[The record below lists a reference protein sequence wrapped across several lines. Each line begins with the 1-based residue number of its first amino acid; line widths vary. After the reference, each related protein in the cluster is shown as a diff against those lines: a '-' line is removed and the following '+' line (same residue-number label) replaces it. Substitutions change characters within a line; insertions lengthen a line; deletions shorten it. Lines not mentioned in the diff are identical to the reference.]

1 MDNEGFDYSQADM
14 SQLLEEHDYDMP
26 KEGDMRT
33 GVIVSMTPQ
42 GIILDLG
49 LKRDGLVPPSEVNK
63 LADEIKEK
71 LKVNEEVLVYIENTR
86 EPDSL
91 HVSIQKALLYQDW
104 IQAEELMHSGQII
117 EVEIAQFNRGG
128 AIAPFGNLRG
138 FIPASHLTDFSRNM
152 SDKVRQ
158 QRINRLRGE
167 KIPVKIIEV
176 DRDRRRLVMSQRDAQ
191 KEWAEARRQELMQ
204 KLNVGDVVSGR
215 VTGMRDFGAFVD
227 IGGADGLIHI
237 SELAWHRVK
246 HPRDVVKVGDEV
258 EVYILKLEHD
268 SQRIALSRRRAV
280 PSPWELAVE
289 KYATGQ
295 LVEGTVTRLVDY
307 GAFVQVEPG
316 IEGLLHI
323 SQLSVSNVG
332 HPREVVREGEVHL
345 LRVISFSPERQRIGL
360 SLKAVTSS
368 EQMDWMARK
377 NAEAQ
382 AEAAAKAEAKAK
394 AAAKAEAAA
403 AAEAAEA
410 EAEATET
417 EAAVETEAAAEMKV
431 ATEAEALAETEAA
444 AEMEVATEAEAAAEA
459 EVAAE
464 MEAGV
469 ETEAAAEAEAPA
481 EAETAVEMETP
492 AEMEV
497 AAAVE
502 TPEMG
507 VDEAAA
513 AADEPAEAA
522 AEMAD
527 LPSMDDVGDA
537 GSDEEE

>member
-323 SQLSVSNVG
+323 SQLSASNVG

-345 LRVISFSPERQRIGL
+345 LRVISFTPERQRIGL
-360 SLKAVTSS
+360 SLKAVTTS
-368 EQMDWMARK
+368 EQMEWMARK

-382 AEAAAKAEAKAK
+382 AEATAKAEAKAK

-403 AAEAAEA
+403 TAEAAAQAEGEA
-410 EAEATET
+410 ESAAAAAAEMEAPAEV
-417 EAAVETEAAAEMKV
+417 EAAVEMEAPVEVEAAVEMEAPAEVEAAAEM
-431 ATEAEALAETEAA
+431 EAPSETEAA
-444 AEMEVATEAEAAAEA
+444 AEMEVAAAAEA
-459 EVAAE
+459 PVETEVAAE
-464 MEAGV
+464 ME
-469 ETEAAAEAEAPA
+469 
-481 EAETAVEMETP
+481 
-492 AEMEV
+492 
-497 AAAVE
+497 

-507 VDEAAA
+507 IDEEVM
-513 AADEPAEAA
+513 AADKQAEMA

-527 LPSMDDVGDA
+527 LPPMDDIGDA
-537 GSDEEE
+537 GSEEEE